1 MIYITQKIY
10 EGGSAAKIRRSMF
23 GSCLFPYSELNDES
37 FKTRKAFERLTK

>member
-10 EGGSAAKIRRSMF
+10 EGSAAKIRRSMF
-23 GSCLFPYSELNDES
+23 ASCLFPYSELNDES